1 MFGVLAQ
8 PVIQHDDAKR
18 VQQLPLV
25 FVDALHLAIK
35 DAVRVNYSALKW
47 L

>member
-1 MFGVLAQ
+1 MSEFSRSRLYNTTMR
-8 PVIQHDDAKR
+8 KR

-35 DAVRVNYSALKW
+35 DAVRVNALP
-47 L
+47 